1 MKYLKLLLLIS
12 IISISSCSKD
22 KQILQQPQ
30 NTDTEVNEI
39 QKNSPYVV
47 LVSFDG
53 YRYDYTQ
60 KYKPS
65 NIRSFIKGGVEAEG
79 IIPIYP
85 SLTFPNHYALV
96 TGMRSENHGIVQNK
110 FYDSKRDETYHF
122 MKATGKDGS
131 WYTGEPLWK
140 TASKQGLKAASYF
153 WVGSDAKG
161 NYPDYWFSYNG
172 RTSKA
177 KRVDQVIEWLKLPL
191 GERPN
196 FITLY
201 FSEVDS
207 KGHKKGPD
215 SPEVQKAVHNV
226 DKALGRLMDGIDE
239 LDLPV
244 NVILV
249 SDHGMQKLYQD
260 KVVYLDDYLKD
271 LNGIRVVG
279 GGAHTNLYIP
289 NLELRNKTYKKLEN
303 ASHITV
309 YKKENI
315 PKHFGYSN
323 NHRIGDLV
331 ISTHSPYYL
340 IKDKS
345 SGRTV
350 KGATHGFEPLKTPS
364 MNGIFYANGPSFK
377 KGLKIPAFEN
387 IHVYPMI
394 LEILGLKLDHKID
407 GSAEVLKPILA
418 E

>member
-1 MKYLKLLLLIS
+1 MKYLKLILLFS
-12 IISISSCSKD
+12 IITFVSCD
-22 KQILQQPQ
+22 E
-30 NTDTEVNEI
+30 DNET
-39 QKNSPYVV
+39 QSNKPYVI

-53 YRYDYTQ
+53 YRHDYTE
-60 KYKPS
+60 KYKPN
-65 NIRSFIKGGVEAEG
+65 NIRSFIKSGVEAEG

-85 SLTFPNHYALV
+85 TLTFPNHYALV

-110 FYDSKRDETYHF
+110 FYDPVRDEIYHF
-122 MKATGKDGS
+122 MKSSGKDGS

-161 NYPDYWFSYNG
+161 NYPDYWFRYDG

-177 KRVDQVIEWLKLPL
+177 KRVDQVLEWLKLPL
-191 GERPN
+191 SERPN

-207 KGHKKGPD
+207 KGHKYGPNSD
-215 SPEVQKAVHNV
+215 QVESAVHNV
-226 DKALGRLMDGIDE
+226 DKALGRLLDGLDE
-239 LDLPV
+239 IKLPV

-249 SDHGMQKLYQD
+249 SDHGMQELYED
-260 KVVYLDDYLKD
+260 KVVFLDDHLKD
-271 LNGIRVVG
+271 LGGVRVVG

-289 NLELRNKTYKKLEN
+289 NSDIREKVFKKLSK
-303 ASHITV
+303 APHLTV

-315 PKHFGYSN
+315 PKHFGYSSN
-323 NHRIGDLV
+323 QRIGDLV
-331 ISTHSPYYL
+331 ISTHAPYYL
-340 IKDKS
+340 KKLRS
-345 SGRTV
+345 SGNSV

-364 MNGIFYANGPSFK
+364 MNGIFYAKGPNFK

>member
-1 MKYLKLLLLIS
+1 MKYFNLFLLIPLILFS
-12 IISISSCSKD
+12 TCSKD
-22 KQILQQPQ
+22 EPVLIEPSKPVQ
-30 NTDTEVNEI
+30 EVNEI
-39 QKNSPYVV
+39 QKNSPYVI

-53 YRYDYTQ
+53 YRYDYTD
-60 KYKPS
+60 KFKPQ

-79 IIPIYP
+79 IIPVYP

-110 FYDSKRDETYHF
+110 FYDPVRDETYHF
-122 MKATGKDGS
+122 MKGSGKDGS

-161 NYPDYWFSYNG
+161 NYPDYWYRYDG

-177 KRVDQVIEWLKLPL
+177 KRVDQVLDWLKLPL

-207 KGHKKGPD
+207 KGHKKGPN
-215 SPEVQKAVHNV
+215 SKEVERAVHNV
-226 DKALGRLMDGIDE
+226 DKALGRLMDGLDE
-239 LDLPV
+239 IDLPV

-249 SDHGMQKLYQD
+249 SDHGMQELYQD
-260 KVVYLDDYLKD
+260 KVVYLDDYITDLK
-271 LNGIRVVG
+271 GIRVVG
-279 GGAHTNLYIP
+279 GGAQANLYIP
-289 NLELRNKTYKKLEN
+289 NINKRNEVYKKLRN
-303 ASHITV
+303 ASHMTV

-323 NHRIGDLV
+323 NKRIGDLV
-331 ISTHSPYYL
+331 ISVHSPYYL
-340 IKDKS
+340 INSRS

-350 KGATHGFEPLKTPS
+350 KGATHGYEPLKTPS
-364 MNGIFYANGPSFK
+364 MNGIFYAKGPNFK
-377 KGLKIPAFEN
+377 KGLKVPAFEN

-407 GSAEVLKPILA
+407 GSAKVLKPILA

>member
-1 MKYLKLLLLIS
+1 MKNLKILSLLLIVAF
-12 IISISSCSKD
+12 SSCSKD
-22 KQILQQPQ
+22 EPVLGEPKKPVQEI
-30 NTDTEVNEI
+30 NEI
-39 QKNSPYVV
+39 QKNSPYVI

-53 YRYDYTQ
+53 YRHDYTK
-60 KYKPS
+60 KYRPS
-65 NIRSFIKGGVEAEG
+65 NIRTFIKGGVEAEG
-79 IIPIYP
+79 IIPVYP

-110 FYDSKRDETYHF
+110 FYDPLRDEVYHF
-122 MKATGKDGS
+122 MKSSGKDGS

-161 NYPDYWFSYNG
+161 NYPDYWYRYDG

-177 KRVDQVIEWLKLPL
+177 KRVDQVLDWLKLPL
-191 GERPN
+191 GSRPN

-207 KGHKKGPD
+207 RGHKYGPD
-215 SPEVQKAVHNV
+215 SAEVEKAVHNV
-226 DKALGRLMDGIDE
+226 DKALGRLMEGLEEIN
-239 LDLPV
+239 LPV
-244 NVILV
+244 NVILA
-249 SDHGMQKLYQD
+249 SDHGMQELYED
-260 KVVYLDDYLKD
+260 KVLFLDDYIKD
-271 LNGIRVVG
+271 LSGVRVVG

-289 NLELRNKTYKKLEN
+289 NSKIREKVFQELRK
-303 ASHITV
+303 ASHLSV

-323 NHRIGDLV
+323 NQRIGDLV

-340 IKDKS
+340 KQLRS
-345 SGRTV
+345 SGNSV

-364 MNGIFYANGPSFK
+364 MNGIFYAKGPNFK
-377 KGLKIPAFEN
+377 KGMKIPAFEN

-407 GSAEVLKPILA
+407 GSAKVLKPILA